1 MRRRIVIL
9 IGTFLTLLLAFGI
22 YRVLSGKIDWRGGV
36 RNIAE
41 QPNISTREPREPLDA
56 RGGTGLYIET
66 RDDDGRLESIY
77 IAENWDK
84 QEDGS
89 YLLIRPVVI
98 RYQRNGQRVYIC
110 GDRGEFFADQVAGG
124 YNVRTGKLFGSG
136 RNKVKIYIDR
146 ATDPKRL
153 PVRISRKNPG
163 IVFAEMEKLH
173 DHKDVIRILVNDVH
187 FDNNRLTLTSDS
199 PVVIW
204 STQVDMHGQ
213 GLDIRWNE
221 KPRELRSLTIK
232 RGQYMAVKNIS
243 EDVELLGL
251 PGRRGRRRATTAPSA
266 ARGPASPSTPGAAG
280 PDGATGPTKD
290 APEPTLH
297 PPVLSAPHGPAH
309 PLLPGRAASRPASR
323 PASPPGPT
331 TRSAAAAPADATSR
345 PTPPGFADPPPGVA
359 KNVFCA
365 VFNDSV
371 NVDYGKRYMHHAKTL
386 TLTFEWDRRAQRRRR
401 RSARA
406 KALRKPTGKVTTPA
420 AKPAKPPGP
429 AARPAPSPA
438 PAPSPTGGPA
448 PKPTTAPATKPA
460 PAKRE
465 VKDRTLIIT
474 WRGPLTLTPI
484 GYTPKPSEE
493 RYSVQAEGREIILS
507 DSQTIASCTSF
518 EYRQPG
524 QSGYLRGTKDQPV
537 RLTFVQGHKI
547 VCPQLTFNRE
557 KGEARLMGPGHMA
570 AASDRRPRGGAA
582 KKPATGVPDATEL
595 RQDKIDWGGYVD
607 VTFKEVEQK
616 DKKPRADGRRRT
628 RQMIREATFQDDVV
642 LTQSKSGNLVRCPR
656 LAVTMAL
663 DKSGRPMPKK
673 AVASSNDKQRV
684 YAMQEG
690 SDIRADNIEVTFVE
704 RFRKTPAGQRSRV
717 EADEVI
723 AVGNVVVTDK
733 RSEEVT
739 TATADRLESK
749 VGQRAALLIG
759 APARVIQGQNA
770 LAGNRILFDEA
781 GESAVVEG
789 PGAMQFMT
797 QRGLDGMKQAKPRPV
812 HISWVDS
819 MQYYGKLYKAIF
831 EGEVQLRSETDEL
844 DCGEM
849 RVFFDK
855 VAPPPRRRAVP
866 VAEPGRLAGTHTR
879 RPLTPA
885 ATSNSEVGIHLPTGE
900 PNRVAPR
907 ATEPNRPPDGATDS
921 TKPPPPA
928 PAAVSVPA
936 GLLTR
941 PAPTP
946 TDKPTATAPAAKGA
960 AAKGAAG
967 KRRGRRMIR
976 MEQYSRRRIIMV
988 VSRDNVVLRSRR
1000 ETPKRELQRRLE
1012 LSARDQLMYDVQ
1024 GSKIEVTGPG
1034 SLVSEDYRPPRK
1046 RTPGRGTDPASAMA
1060 NMERPAQTLFQWKE
1074 SMKMSQHERRVDLEG
1089 DVMMVNRSGDK
1100 ILLVGGLNIP
1110 PMPGKLPAGRI
1121 TAMTCQNLRAQ
1132 FGEPEPEKRVK
1143 KTVTPTTVRV
1153 KDAATKT
1160 KKRVRYFDMGPRL
1173 GPLDLFNAAGK
1184 VNLKDGPRQLI
1195 GERLLYDREKDTAT
1209 IWGNVPG
1216 QPTANASLFY
1226 EDPGT
1231 QQSQSWSS
1239 PKIIWHRKDN
1249 RIETEQ
1255 VTGGGG

>member
-22 YRVLSGKIDWRGGV
+22 YRVLSGKIDRLGGV
-36 RNIAE
+36 RNITE

-56 RGGTGLYIET
+56 RGGVGLYIET

-89 YLLIRPVVI
+89 YLLVRPVVI
-98 RYQRNGQRVYIC
+98 RYQRNGQRVYIR

-136 RNKVKIYIDR
+136 QNKVKIYIDR
-146 ATDPKRL
+146 ATDPARL
-153 PVRISRKNPG
+153 PVRISRKNPE

-173 DHKDVIRILVNDVH
+173 DHKDVIRILVDEVH

-199 PVVIW
+199 TVVIW
-204 STQVDMHGQ
+204 STQVDMYGQ

-232 RGQYMAVKNIS
+232 RGEYMAVKNIS
-243 EDVELLGL
+243 EDVEVFGL
-251 PGRRGRRRATTAPSA
+251 PGRREPRRATTAPSA
-266 ARGPASPSTPGAAG
+266 ARVSASTPGAAG
-280 PDGATGPTKD
+280 PGGATGPTKD

-309 PLLPGRAASRPASR
+309 PLLPGRAVLRPASR
-323 PASPPGPT
+323 PASPPIAPPGAT
-331 TRSAAAAPADATSR
+331 TRSAAAAPAAATSR
-345 PTPPGFADPPPGVA
+345 PTPPEFPPPPPGVA
-359 KNVFCA
+359 KNVFRA
-365 VFNDSV
+365 VFSDSV
-371 NVDYGKRYMHHAKTL
+371 NVDYGNRYMHHAKTL
-386 TLTFEWDRRAQRRRR
+386 TLTFEWDRRAQRDRR
-401 RSARA
+401 RSART
-406 KALRKPTGKVTTPA
+406 KAVRKATGKVT
-420 AKPAKPPGP
+420 KPAPGP

-438 PAPSPTGGPA
+438 PAPIPTGGPA

-460 PAKRE
+460 PAERE

-484 GYTPKPSEE
+484 GYTPKPSEQG
-493 RYSVQAEGREIILS
+493 YTVQAEGREIILS

-547 VCPQLTFNRE
+547 VCPQLTFDRG
-557 KGEARLMGPGHMA
+557 KGEARLMGPGHME
-570 AASDRRPRGGAA
+570 AASDRRPGGGTA

-607 VTFKEVEQK
+607 ITFEEVKEK
-616 DKKPRADGRRRT
+616 DKTPRADGRPRT
-628 RQMIREATFQDDVV
+628 RQMIREAIFQDDVV

-656 LAVTMAL
+656 LKVTMAM
-663 DKSGRPMPKK
+663 DKSDRPMPKK
-673 AVASSNDKQRV
+673 AVAIGNDKQRV
-684 YAMQEG
+684 YAVQEG

-704 RFRKTPAGQRSRV
+704 RFQKTPAGQRSRV

-797 QRGLDGMKQAKPRPV
+797 QRGLDGVQQAKPRPV

-831 EGEVQLRSETDEL
+831 EGQVELRSETDEL

-855 VAPPPRRRAVP
+855 VAPPPRRPAVP
-866 VAEPGRLAGTHTR
+866 LAEPGRLAGTHTR

-900 PNRVAPR
+900 PNRVASR

-921 TKPPPPA
+921 AKPPPPS
-928 PAAVSVPA
+928 PAAVSVPVP
-936 GLLTR
+936 LLTR

-946 TDKPTATAPAAKGA
+946 TDKPAATAPAAKGA
-960 AAKGAAG
+960 AD
-967 KRRGRRMIR
+967 KRPGRRMIR

-988 VSRDNVVLRSRR
+988 VARDNVVLRSQRQ
-1000 ETPKRELQRRLE
+1000 TPKHELQRRLE

-1046 RTPGRGTDPASAMA
+1046 QTPGQGTDPASAMA
-1060 NMERPAQTLFQWKE
+1060 NTERPAQTLFQWKE
-1074 SMKMSQHERRVDLEG
+1074 SMKMSQLQRRVDLEG

-1100 ILLVGGLNIP
+1100 ILLAGDLNIA

-1121 TAMTCQNLRAQ
+1121 TAMTCQNLRAD
-1132 FGEPEPEKRVK
+1132 FGEPEPEKKVK
-1143 KTVTPTTVRV
+1143 KTVTPITVSV

-1160 KKRVRYFDMGPRL
+1160 ENRVGYFDMGPRL
-1173 GPLDLFNAAGK
+1173 GPLDLFNAVGK

-1195 GERLLYDREKDTAT
+1195 GERLLYIRKEDTAT

-1216 QPTANASLFY
+1216 QPTANASLFH